1 MFEGG
6 YGCLNKD
13 FNLDYTLRW
22 QSTKTFLNNRFM
34 SVYDL
39 QTAACVLL
47 QWDLQETEAGRV
59 EKCVGQLWETPTQ
72 QFAVSS
78 HHLSHYR
85 QVEQDSGVITW
96 IYKPLSI
103 KVSVTPSTP
112 QLRDSTNQQ
121 LLEWRLIIAEK
132 R

>member
-1 MFEGG
+1 MI
-6 YGCLNKD
+6 
-13 FNLDYTLRW
+13 
-22 QSTKTFLNNRFM
+22 SM
-34 SVYDL
+34 
-39 QTAACVLL
+39 QTAASILL
-47 QWDLQETEAGRV
+47 QWDLQETKAGRV

-78 HHLSHYR
+78 YHLSHYR

-112 QLRDSTNQQ
+112 QLRDSTSYSNQQ